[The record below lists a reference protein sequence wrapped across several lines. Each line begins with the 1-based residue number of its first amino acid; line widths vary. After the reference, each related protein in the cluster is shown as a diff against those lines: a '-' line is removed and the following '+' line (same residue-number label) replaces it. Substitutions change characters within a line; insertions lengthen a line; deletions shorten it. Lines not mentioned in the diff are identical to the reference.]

1 MKRLV
6 TLLLAAGIALGSA
19 FGTANA
25 VELKAK
31 GSWQFGFI
39 WHDMYHGKDDTFL
52 AAQRLRPQFQFV
64 ASENLKAV
72 LVFEIGYGQWGASN
86 GWAIGTDGTNVK
98 TKNAYLDWIVPET
111 DIKVRMGLQPLGLPQ
126 FTFMQPVLERS
137 NDMAGIT
144 VNVPFNDLVG
154 LSLFWARPY
163 NDYSTPHDSIDL
175 FGLSV
180 PFTGDG
186 WKATPYVM
194 LGSVS
199 EDALA
204 GASANTGYGSDVK
217 RVVAGLAPTGSLLN
231 KNATSYAGMNDD
243 RGLGWWLGFGG
254 ELTLFDPFKI
264 AVDFVYGSI
273 DMGEGLAWDGKAM
286 DMKRRGWS
294 VSALAQYKLD
304 FVTPGLIFWYSSGDD
319 GNPYDGSERLP
330 FIYGR
335 SVATN
340 FGFDGGSYNASDTAR
355 LSFQGSGMWGIG
367 LRIDDINYI
376 ENLKHNLRATY
387 MRGTNSRGM
396 ATRGAVPSPFD
407 TLRSSGYDGMYLTR
421 GDQAWEFDFDT
432 KYQIYKNLSAHLE
445 MSYIHLDLKEAAWGK
460 KVADHN
466 DNAWKVGVYMRY
478 LF

>member
-31 GSWQFGFI
+31 GSWQFGFV
-39 WHDMYHGKDDTFL
+39 WSDVYHDKDDTFM

-72 LVFEIGYGQWGASN
+72 LVFEIGYGKWGASN

-111 DIKVRMGLQPLGLPQ
+111 DLKVRMGLQPLGLPQ

-137 NDMAGIT
+137 NDMAAVALNYQFDDMFGI
-144 VNVPFNDLVG
+144 
-154 LSLFWARPY
+154 SAFWARPY
-163 NDYSTPHDSIDL
+163 NDYSTPHDSVDL
-175 FGLSV
+175 FALTV
-180 PFTGDG
+180 PVKGDG
-186 WKATPYVM
+186 WKVTPYGMIGV
-194 LGSVS
+194 VS
-199 EDALA
+199 ENALD
-204 GASANTGYGSDVK
+204 GASANLNYGSDVK
-217 RVVAGLAPTGSLLN
+217 RMVAGLAPTGSLAGKGAN
-231 KNATSYAGMNDD
+231 YVGMNDD
-243 RGLGWWLGFGG
+243 RAVGWWLGFGS
-254 ELTLFDPFKI
+254 ELTLFDPFKL
-264 AVDFVYGSI
+264 ALDFVYGSV
-273 DMGEGLAWDGKAM
+273 DMGDGFAIDGTPM
-286 DMKRRGWS
+286 DMKRRGWA

-319 GNPYDGSERLP
+319 SNVADGSERLP

-335 SVATN
+335 STATN
-340 FGFDGGSYNASDTAR
+340 FGNDGGSYTASDANR
-355 LSFQGSGMWGIG
+355 ISFHGNGMWGLG

-376 ENLKHNLRATY
+376 ENLKHNLRVTY
-387 MRGTNSRGM
+387 QQGTNSRAM
-396 ATRGAVPSPFD
+396 AKNGYVPSPFD
-407 TLRSSGYDGMYLTR
+407 TRGSAGYDGMYLTR
-421 GDQAWEFDFDT
+421 GDHAWEFDFDT

-445 MSYIHLDLKEAAWGK
+445 MSYIKLDLKEGAWGK

-466 DNAWKVGVYMRY
+466 DNAWKVGAYMRY

>member
-39 WHDMYHGKDDTFL
+39 WGDMYHDKGDTFL

-86 GWAIGTDGTNVK
+86 GWAIGTDGNNVK

-111 DIKVRMGLQPLGLPQ
+111 DLKVRMGLQPLGLPQ
-126 FTFMQPVLERS
+126 FTFMQPVLESS
-137 NDMAGIT
+137 NDMAAVTLSYQFDDMFGI
-144 VNVPFNDLVG
+144 
-154 LSLFWARPY
+154 SAFWARPY
-163 NDYSTPHDSIDL
+163 NDYNTPHDAVDL
-175 FGLSV
+175 FAGSL
-180 PFTGDG
+180 PIKGDG
-186 WKATPYVM
+186 WKVTPYVM
-194 LGSVS
+194 VGAIGS
-199 EDALA
+199 DALT
-204 GASANTGYGSDVK
+204 GASGNLTYGSDVK
-217 RVVAGLAPTGSLLN
+217 RMVAGLAPTGSIMGTTAN
-231 KNATSYAGMNDD
+231 YVGDNDD
-243 RGLGWWLGFGG
+243 GAIAWWLGIGG
-254 ELTLFDPFKI
+254 EMTLFDPIKV
-264 AVDFVYGSI
+264 ALDFVYGSS
-273 DMGEGLAWDGKAM
+273 DMGQGFDIYGQKM
-286 DMKRRGWS
+286 DMKRSGWA

-304 FVTPGLIFWYSSGDD
+304 FVTPGLIFWYSSGD
-319 GNPYDGSERLP
+319 NSNVSDGSERLP

-335 SVATN
+335 SDATN

-355 LSFQGSGMWGIG
+355 LSFHGNGMWGLG
-367 LRIDDINYI
+367 LRIDDINYV
-376 ENLKHNLRATY
+376 EDLKHNVRATY
-387 MRGTNSRGM
+387 MRGTNSAAMAKKGFVPAPFEARGS
-396 ATRGAVPSPFD
+396 GA
-407 TLRSSGYDGMYLTR
+407 YDGMYLTK

-445 MSYIHLDLKEAAWGK
+445 MSYIRLNLKESTWGK
-460 KVADHN
+460 AVADH
-466 DNAWKVGVYMRY
+466 DENAWKVGAYMRY